1 MAKKHNDG
9 ISREL
14 LDELIEQR
22 GARGALDFE
31 SLATELKKALAERM
45 LGAELDVH
53 LADPV
58 EHEAGNHRNGRSCKT
73 VDTGSERIVLDIPR
87 DRQGRFDPVL
97 IGKYRRRFPGFD
109 EKIIAM
115 YARGMSTRDIQA
127 HIEELYGIGV
137 SAALVS
143 AVTDAVLEEVAA
155 WQNRPLEPVYAVV
168 YFDALRVKIRDEGL
182 VRNQAVYLAI
192 GITCSGDKEVLG
204 LWIEQTEGAKFWLR
218 VMNELKARGTQDL
231 LIAVVDG
238 LKGFPEAITAVFPD
252 CVVQTCIVHLIRYFA
267 AVCLMEGTQ
276 GPGKGAEG
284 PLRGRFGR
292 GRRRGTGSVRGR
304 PLRRTLCRRG
314 RQLASALGG
323 SDPVFRLLSRGAQDL
338 VHHEC
343 HREPAQPGAQGDS
356 QQGAFPQRRGR
367 NEADLPGAEEHHGKV
382 EKPTQRMACCQGAV
396 RHPVQRPIC
405 TDDLSND
412 KRLNTQDFLQARVRR
427 SGIAAP
433 IAAST
438 CASTASVLAL
448 QPMACAKRRARMAFT
463 HAIGSVSA
471 RVSSS
476 LRCQGPVDSYTTQCT
491 EVAIHLA
498 RRLMP
503 LAVLSKRAVR
513 RAGSAYASRCALLR
527 SMPTVFR
534 VLCCILSLLLCLS
547 CEP

>member
-143 AVTDAVLEEVAA
+143 AVTDAVLEEVGA

-204 LWIEQTEGAKFWLR
+204 LWIEQSEGAKFWLR

-252 CVVQTCIVHLIRYFA
+252 CVVQTCIVHLIRYSLQFASWKERKGLAKALKAIYGAASAEAAAAELDRFEAGPYGERYA
-267 AVCLMEGTQ
+267 AVV
-276 GPGKGAEG
+276 ASW
-284 PLRGRFGR
+284 
-292 GRRRGTGSVRGR
+292 RRRWEEVIPFFAFSPEVRKILYTTNAIESLHSQVRKAIRNKGHF
-304 PLRRTLCRRG
+304 P
-314 RQLASALGG
+314 
-323 SDPVFRLLSRGAQDL
+323 SD
-338 VHHEC
+338 
-343 HREPAQPGAQGDS
+343 
-356 QQGAFPQRRGR
+356 
-367 NEADLPGAEEHHGKV
+367 EAATKL
-382 EKPTQRMACCQGAV
+382 
-396 RHPVQRPIC
+396 IY
-405 TDDLSND
+405 
-412 KRLNTQDFLQARVRR
+412 
-427 SGIAAP
+427 
-433 IAAST
+433 
-438 CASTASVLAL
+438 LAL
-448 QPMACAKRRARMAFT
+448 RNITAKWKNPPKEW
-463 HAIGSVSA
+463 HAAKAQFAIQFKDRFA
-471 RVSSS
+471 
-476 LRCQGPVDSYTTQCT
+476 LTT
-491 EVAIHLA
+491 
-498 RRLMP
+498 
-503 LAVLSKRAVR
+503 
-513 RAGSAYASRCALLR
+513 
-527 SMPTVFR
+527 
-534 VLCCILSLLLCLS
+534 
-547 CEP
+547 